1 MIHHSWSRTTHLT
14 AFCLALALLAA
25 PCPAAAQRLVV
36 SYAPDGGVLPALP
49 FVTQSIDLGAGA
61 VEWTEPFAM
70 NGTPVVAH
78 NGRHVLYQRPA
89 TPTGP
94 LLLFARDLVANVTV
108 PLPFDFEPRLAHPT
122 QLAFFGLTDVHSTGF
137 GRSAGTLARLDV
149 AGLQTAGGC
158 PADTTVVFDLS
169 ADAGTMASLCE
180 SGDIVLLNAT
190 SGQTIRTL
198 VANAAT
204 PIVSLRWNSDATG
217 LLVTRRNGTVTNEIA
232 LLDAV
237 SGAALSTTTMGPAQ
251 AGCVIS
257 GISPDRTLAVVGCT
271 WAAAPS
277 SVVGE
282 ARVLDVGALA
292 VRPALMTGL
301 IPSTAVF
308 SPDNRAVFLT
318 SAHRLGFGTL
328 NQHDVATGAVTLS
341 SGIITPGRFTVAFA
355 PLAPALGAT
364 VVGTRLDLS
373 WTLPPHSPAATRY
386 ALEAGTAPGRT
397 DIGTVTVGPG
407 QTLSIPSVPPGAYL
421 VRVRAANA
429 TGVGT
434 ASNEVSVTVP

>member
-1 MIHHSWSRTTHLT
+1 MTLGE
-14 AFCLALALLAA
+14 
-25 PCPAAAQRLVV
+25 QR
-36 SYAPDGGVLPALP
+36 DGVLRAGRQGEPLADLLEDGTALR
-49 FVTQSIDLGAGA
+49 LGDDGVVEDGA
-61 VEWTEPFAM
+61 E
-70 NGTPVVAH
+70 
-78 NGRHVLYQRPA
+78 
-89 TPTGP
+89 
-94 LLLFARDLVANVTV
+94 LVAAGVGV
-108 PLPFDFEPRLAHPT
+108 RDAADFVGE
-122 QLAFFGLTDVHSTGF
+122 
-137 GRSAGTLARLDV
+137 
-149 AGLQTAGGC
+149 GG
-158 PADTTVVFDLS
+158 
-169 ADAGTMASLCE
+169 
-180 SGDIVLLNAT
+180 
-190 SGQTIRTL
+190 
-198 VANAAT
+198 
-204 PIVSLRWNSDATG
+204 
-217 LLVTRRNGTVTNEIA
+217 EIA

-308 SPDNRAVFLT
+308 RPDNRAVFLT